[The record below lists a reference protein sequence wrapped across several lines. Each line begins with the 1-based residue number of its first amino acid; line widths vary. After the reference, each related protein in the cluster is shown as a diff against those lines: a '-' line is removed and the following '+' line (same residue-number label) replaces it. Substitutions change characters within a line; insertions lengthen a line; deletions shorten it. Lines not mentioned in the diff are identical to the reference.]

1 MDNFHRIADNES
13 YHHLSKRRQ
22 KQRNDILHIQAQR
35 GSSTHWLQL
44 KYLQPGNA
52 SKGINTLNNIIHNC
66 IPLSPLKQKR
76 KSKQVQ
82 KFVEGYFYKQ
92 SEDDFVDVYAQQL

>member
-1 MDNFHRIADNES
+1 MDIFHRITDNQS
-13 YHHLSKRRQ
+13 YHHLSKQRQ
-22 KQRNDILHIQAQR
+22 QQWNGILQIQAQR

-44 KYLQPGNA
+44 KDLQPGNV
-52 SKGINTLNNIIHNC
+52 SKGINTLNNIIHHY
-66 IPLSPLKQKR
+66 IPPSPVKQKR
-76 KSKQVQ
+76 KRKQVH

>member
-1 MDNFHRIADNES
+1 MDIFHRIADNQS

-22 KQRNDILHIQAQR
+22 KQWNDILHIRDQR

-44 KYLQPGNA
+44 KDLQPGNVR
-52 SKGINTLNNIIHNC
+52 KGINTLNNIIHNC
-66 IPLSPLKQKR
+66 IPPSPVKQKR

-92 SEDDFVDVYAQQL
+92 SEDDFVDVYTQQL